1 MSEAP
6 TSPIPGETRTDS
18 HAQAGDPGG
27 AHASSDEAATL
38 SYDAFEHTNSSP
50 DAATHSAQGSI
61 TRSIPSVLSGSLD
74 SRERVR
80 TQPLA
85 VGAIL
90 THNSDHTSQGST
102 LTLTSKEYYSSS
114 DISQRSQASILHDGT
129 TYHSPLERFSLRR
142 SLPLQNRLELVPER
156 THSWSDHEQSTSNT
170 TRALPADD
178 FWSTRAQDS
187 SSDVSPI
194 AATRLFGR
202 EVSNISSFSTHSHT
216 SEGSATVEHSA
227 QEPDTSPAGI
237 EQINP
242 GRHII
247 HSSQGSHAQ
256 ETPEG
261 GSRREDIPHT
271 PTPRRSRSIYV
282 ESTFLE
288 ELTPERLRSGKV
300 TDWHPSPSE
309 RASQRAAERQ
319 LQTKSKPSPI
329 AHTSTSAV
337 HTR

>member
-6 TSPIPGETRTDS
+6 TSPIPGETRTDI
-18 HAQAGDPGG
+18 HVQASDPSG

-129 TYHSPLERFSLRR
+129 TYHSPLERFSIRR

-156 THSWSDHEQSTSNT
+156 AHSWSDHEQNTSNT
-170 TRALPADD
+170 TRALPTDD

-202 EVSNISSFSTHSHT
+202 EVSNISSFSTHSRT
-216 SEGSATVEHSA
+216 SEGSANIEHSA
-227 QEPDTSPAGI
+227 QDPDTSPAEI
-237 EQINP
+237 EQINSE
-242 GRHII
+242 RRII

-261 GSRREDIPHT
+261 DTRREDIPHT

-288 ELTPERLRSGKV
+288 ELTPERLRSGKA
-300 TDWHPSPSE
+300 TGWHPSPSE

-319 LQTKSKPSPI
+319 LQTKSKSSPI
-329 AHTSTSAV
+329 AHTSISAV
-337 HTR
+337 HAR